1 MKKFWIILILAIV
14 LAHNTLNYI
23 TLKTIELRLE
33 QQEVIYTEILKAI
46 LGGR

>member
-1 MKKFWIILILAIV
+1 MKKFWVVLIVAVILAY
-14 LAHNTLNYI
+14 NTLNYI
-23 TLKTIELRLE
+23 TLKSIELRVE

>member
-1 MKKFWIILILAIV
+1 MKKFWIVLILAITI
-14 LAHNTLNYI
+14 AYNTLNYI
-23 TLKTIELRLE
+23 TLKTIELRIE

>member
-1 MKKFWIILILAIV
+1 MKKFWIVLTVAVILAY
-14 LAHNTLNYI
+14 NTLNYI
-23 TLKTIELRLE
+23 TLKSIELRVE